1 MTKLHVYSNC
11 ATGGLYRSLALLCP
25 DLKVGA
31 TEIGPARANPEATR
45 ANMLAASRL
54 VLLPQ
59 ARDIALELI
68 GPEALAQR
76 IVIEVPGFFFAGY
89 HPDCCYVWSSKGF
102 PVNTRFGAYHSLIA
116 LTAWRM
122 GLSVARTA
130 ALYDARTYA
139 AAGYLDIWDKQH
151 HLLVATFAAA
161 GIDIAADV
169 LRWSRRGCFMH
180 TFNHPHVAC
189 LFDVARAIA
198 PRLDTRVVDFPTP
211 PHDNLAAN
219 AIFPCYPEIATHAG
233 ARGSLLFKLTK
244 AEKVVDLEEFIELS
258 FHTYR
263 QHSARD
269 LNLDATDEAR
279 AEALTAW
286 LKQRIAA

>member
-31 TEIGPARANPEATR
+31 TEIGPAKADPDTTR

-59 ARDIALELI
+59 ARDLALDLI

-76 IVIEVPGFFFAGY
+76 IVIEVPGFHFAGY
-89 HPDCCYVWSSKGF
+89 HPDSCYVWSQRGF

-116 LTAWRM
+116 VVAWRM
-122 GLSVARTA
+122 GLSVAQTA
-130 ALYDARTYA
+130 ALYTRQTYQ
-139 AAGYLDIWDKQH
+139 AAGYFDVWDTQH

-169 LRWSRRGCFMH
+169 LRWSRQGCFMH

-211 PHDNLAAN
+211 PHDNLAVN
-219 AIFPCYPEIATHAG
+219 AIFPCYPDIAAHAG

-244 AEKVVDLEEFIELS
+244 AEKVVDLEGFIDLS
-258 FHTYR
+258 FNTYS
-263 QHSARD
+263 QHPKRD
-269 LNLDATDEAR
+269 LNLDATNQAR
-279 AEALTAW
+279 ADVLTAW
-286 LKQRIAA
+286 LTQGAAA